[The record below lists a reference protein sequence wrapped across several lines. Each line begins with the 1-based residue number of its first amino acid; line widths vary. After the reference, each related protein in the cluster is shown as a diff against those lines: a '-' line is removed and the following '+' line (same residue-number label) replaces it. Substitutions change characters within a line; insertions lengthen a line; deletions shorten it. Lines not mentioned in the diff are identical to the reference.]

1 MSQFH
6 FFCAICG
13 YAIKAEKQVVGG
25 LKECPACKRVV
36 PIPGYPATHGDSFDF
51 LGVYRPEIM
60 EVVMKFLCP
69 SCRSKMSVDVRWEG
83 RTAEC
88 PQCRTNFKVPM
99 WSKLDEP
106 LAASAPPEKPAPL
119 VMPSL
124 SADEI
129 AFLSGPMATHAA

>member
-1 MSQFH
+1 M
-6 FFCAICG
+6 
-13 YAIKAEKQVVGG
+13 KADQQVVGG

-36 PIPGYPATHGDSFDF
+36 PIPGYPANLGDSFDF

-88 PQCRTNFKVPM
+88 PQCRMNFKVPM
-99 WSKLDEP
+99 WSKPDEP
-106 LAASAPPEKPAPL
+106 PEAPAALPQKAAPFAK
-119 VMPSL
+119 PSL